1 MIQQMSEQMLHKV
14 QRYNISQRKAIHEKK
29 FHQMIQHHKKINYVL
44 IANYL
49 QDLILNE
56 IKSSKLKNHYFSFA

>member
-1 MIQQMSEQMLHKV
+1 MIQQMPEQMLHKV

-29 FHQMIQHHKKINYVL
+29 FHQMIQHHKKMNYFL

-49 QDLILNE
+49 QD
-56 IKSSKLKNHYFSFA
+56 